1 MHPPSACYLG
11 GLRMYKIVLL
21 GEGGVGKS
29 ALTMQFVSH
38 CFVDYHDPTIE
49 DAYQRQ
55 AVIDGESGLLDILD
69 TAGQQEFTAM
79 REQYMRSGEGF
90 VIIYSITDRQSF
102 LEAAQAKTQIE
113 RVRRGDGTPMVLVA
127 NKMDLESKREVTT
140 EEGQALAR
148 EFDCPFF
155 ETSAA
160 LRHFVDDVFHTLI
173 RQIRKRERLG
183 MKLAQKKTKRH
194 HRASTIVQNF
204 FRRQKKRV

>member
-1 MHPPSACYLG
+1 
-11 GLRMYKIVLL
+11 
-21 GEGGVGKS
+21 
-29 ALTMQFVSH
+29 
-38 CFVDYHDPTIE
+38 
-49 DAYQRQ
+49 
-55 AVIDGESGLLDILD
+55 
-69 TAGQQEFTAM
+69 
-79 REQYMRSGEGF
+79 MRSGEGF

>member
-1 MHPPSACYLG
+1 MHPTTASFLG
-11 GLRMYKIVLL
+11 GLRKYKIVLL

-38 CFVDYHDPTIE
+38 CFLDYHDPTIE

-102 LEAAQAKTQIE
+102 REVSQAKKQIE
-113 RVRRGDGTPMVLVA
+113 RLRRSEDIPMVLVA
-127 NKMDLESKREVTT
+127 NKTDLESKREVTT
-140 EEGQALAR
+140 EEGQALAQ

-160 LRHFVDDVFHTLI
+160 LRQFVDDVFHSLI
-173 RQIRKRERLG
+173 RQIRRKERMGLKSTQKDK
-183 MKLAQKKTKRH
+183 KLRN
-194 HRASTIVQNF
+194 RVGTIVQSI
-204 FRRQKKRV
+204 FRRTKTRL

>member
-1 MHPPSACYLG
+1 
-11 GLRMYKIVLL
+11 
-21 GEGGVGKS
+21 
-29 ALTMQFVSH
+29 
-38 CFVDYHDPTIE
+38 
-49 DAYQRQ
+49 
-55 AVIDGESGLLDILD
+55 
-69 TAGQQEFTAM
+69 
-79 REQYMRSGEGF
+79 MRSGEGF

-183 MKLAQKKTKRH
+183 MKLAQKKKKRH

>member
-1 MHPPSACYLG
+1 
-11 GLRMYKIVLL
+11 
-21 GEGGVGKS
+21 
-29 ALTMQFVSH
+29 
-38 CFVDYHDPTIE
+38 
-49 DAYQRQ
+49 
-55 AVIDGESGLLDILD
+55 
-69 TAGQQEFTAM
+69 
-79 REQYMRSGEGF
+79 MRSGEGF

-173 RQIRKRERLG
+173 RQIRKKERLG
-183 MKLAQKKTKRH
+183 MKLAQKKKKRY